1 MKKYLIYITLAFAA
15 MLTASSCH
23 ERYVTYD
30 DAEYVMFADTIATYP
45 VQQDVEYFS
54 IPVVSTVTRDYD
66 RTFGVEIVDKGN
78 NAIEGLHYRL
88 QSNTVTI
95 KAGETRA
102 DVMVHGIY
110 DNIEAEDQLTFQL
123 RLVMNDDLVM
133 PLYGKDTKANLMK
146 VCPFD
151 INAFTGYCV
160 FTSMFLYDYSITG
173 SYQRLVYTAKH
184 PTEENTII
192 CRNWLNDGYDVTMKF
207 HTEDQLTFQL
217 RLVMNDDLV
226 MPLYGKDTKA
236 QLMKVCPFD
245 INAFTGYCV
254 FTSMF
259 LYDYSLTGSYQRLVY
274 TEKHPTE
281 ENTIICR
288 NWLNDGYDVT
298 MKFHPED
305 PLRRVV
311 TMDEGQVA
319 SDEGSFFGTAHG
331 DDKILVRSSSINESL
346 FFTCGSYLY
355 LWAEIYVEH
364 LGAPVGT
371 VGHFYNIMEW
381 ISDEEAERLRNEG
394 M

>member
-66 RTFGVEIVDKGN
+66 RTFGVEIIDKGN

-110 DNIEAEDQLTFQL
+110 DNITAEDQLTFQL

-173 SYQRLVYTAKH
+173 SYQRLVYT
-184 PTEENTII
+184 
-192 CRNWLNDGYDVTMKF
+192 
-207 HTEDQLTFQL
+207 
-217 RLVMNDDLV
+217 
-226 MPLYGKDTKA
+226 
-236 QLMKVCPFD
+236 
-245 INAFTGYCV
+245 
-254 FTSMF
+254 
-259 LYDYSLTGSYQRLVY
+259 
-274 TEKHPTE
+274 EKHPTE

-305 PLRRVV
+305 PLKRVV

-331 DDKILVRSSSINESL
+331 DDKILVRSSSLNESL

-355 LWAEIYVEH
+355 LWAEIYVEN
-364 LGAPVGT
+364 LGEPVGT

-381 ISDEEAERLRNEG
+381 ISDEEAQRLRNEG

>member
-66 RTFGVEIVDKGN
+66 RTFGVEIIDKGN
-78 NAIEGLHYRL
+78 NAIEGMHYRL

-110 DNIEAEDQLTFQL
+110 DNIKAEDQLTFQL

-173 SYQRLVYTAKH
+173 SYQRLVYT
-184 PTEENTII
+184 
-192 CRNWLNDGYDVTMKF
+192 
-207 HTEDQLTFQL
+207 
-217 RLVMNDDLV
+217 
-226 MPLYGKDTKA
+226 
-236 QLMKVCPFD
+236 
-245 INAFTGYCV
+245 
-254 FTSMF
+254 
-259 LYDYSLTGSYQRLVY
+259 
-274 TEKHPTE
+274 EKHPTE

-305 PLRRVV
+305 PLKRVV

-331 DDKILVRSSSINESL
+331 DDKILVRSSSLNESL

-355 LWAEIYVEH
+355 LWAEIYVEN
-364 LGAPVGT
+364 LGEPVGT

-381 ISDEEAERLRNEG
+381 ISDEEAQRLRNEG